1 MTDAEKFK
9 HISEYVRR
17 RYMQESIAWTD
28 ADEKGEVMSAAKAS
42 IREEI
47 LFEIIN
53 ELNKIEKS
61 RLMFAASVGRRKNM
75 GKFPPLL

>member
-17 RYMQESIAWTD
+17 RYKQESDVWAD
-28 ADEKGEVMSAAKAS
+28 ADINGEVINAAKAS

-47 LFEIIN
+47 LFEIIT
-53 ELNKIEKS
+53 EINKIEK
-61 RLMFAASVGRRKNM
+61 AD
-75 GKFPPLL
+75 

>member
-17 RYMQESIAWTD
+17 RYKQESDVWAD
-28 ADEKGEVMSAAKAS
+28 ADIKGEVINAAKAS

-47 LFEIIN
+47 LFEIIT
-53 ELNKIEKS
+53 ELNKIEK
-61 RLMFAASVGRRKNM
+61 AD
-75 GKFPPLL
+75 

>member
-17 RYMQESIAWTD
+17 RYKQESDVWAD
-28 ADEKGEVMSAAKAS
+28 ANIKGEVINAAKAS

-47 LFEIIN
+47 LFEIIT
-53 ELNKIEKS
+53 ELNKIEK
-61 RLMFAASVGRRKNM
+61 AD
-75 GKFPPLL
+75 

>member
-28 ADEKGEVMSAAKAS
+28 ADEKGKVMSAAKAS

-47 LFEIIN
+47 LI
-53 ELNKIEKS
+53 
-61 RLMFAASVGRRKNM
+61 
-75 GKFPPLL
+75 

>member
-47 LFEIIN
+47 FWEII
-53 ELNKIEKS
+53 LFINKLDIKE
-61 RLMFAASVGRRKNM
+61 ARK
-75 GKFPPLL
+75 

>member
-17 RYMQESIAWTD
+17 RYKQESDVWAD
-28 ADEKGEVMSAAKAS
+28 ADIKDEVINAAKAS

-47 LFEIIN
+47 LFEIIT
-53 ELNKIEKS
+53 ELNKIEK
-61 RLMFAASVGRRKNM
+61 AD
-75 GKFPPLL
+75 

>member
-17 RYMQESIAWTD
+17 RYKQESDVWAD
-28 ADEKGEVMSAAKAS
+28 ADINGEVINAAKAS

-53 ELNKIEKS
+53 ELNKIEK
-61 RLMFAASVGRRKNM
+61 AD
-75 GKFPPLL
+75 

>member
-9 HISEYVRR
+9 RISEYIHR
-17 RYMQESIAWTD
+17 RYKQESDVWAD

-53 ELNKIEKS
+53 ELNKIEK
-61 RLMFAASVGRRKNM
+61 AD
-75 GKFPPLL
+75 

>member
-17 RYMQESIAWTD
+17 RYKHESDVWAD
-28 ADEKGEVMSAAKAS
+28 ADIKGEVINAAKAS

-53 ELNKIEKS
+53 ELNKIEK
-61 RLMFAASVGRRKNM
+61 AD
-75 GKFPPLL
+75 

>member
-17 RYMQESIAWTD
+17 RYKQESDVLAD
-28 ADEKGEVMSAAKAS
+28 ADIKGEVINAAKAS

-53 ELNKIEKS
+53 ELNKIEK
-61 RLMFAASVGRRKNM
+61 AD
-75 GKFPPLL
+75 

>member
-9 HISEYVRR
+9 RISEYIHR
-17 RYMQESIAWTD
+17 RYKQESDVWAD
-28 ADEKGEVMSAAKAS
+28 ADMKGEVINAAKAS

-53 ELNKIEKS
+53 ELNKIEK
-61 RLMFAASVGRRKNM
+61 AD
-75 GKFPPLL
+75 

>member
-17 RYMQESIAWTD
+17 RYMQESDVWAD
-28 ADEKGEVMSAAKAS
+28 ADINGEVINAAKAS

-47 LFEIIN
+47 LFEIIT
-53 ELNKIEKS
+53 ELNKIEK
-61 RLMFAASVGRRKNM
+61 AD
-75 GKFPPLL
+75 

>member
-17 RYMQESIAWTD
+17 RYIQESIAWTD

-42 IREEI
+42 IRLEIFWEII
-47 LFEIIN
+47 LFIN
-53 ELNKIEKS
+53 KLDIEEA
-61 RLMFAASVGRRKNM
+61 RNQ
-75 GKFPPLL
+75 